1 MELDA
6 LVQTARFLYYF
17 PLALWIGAT
26 VGVAFVALPAV
37 FRAAEPRAAAGPI
50 AELAL
55 VRLDR
60 LKIALALPF
69 LASSTYRLLAWE
81 NASMSGP
88 VLRYGAGAAMVAID
102 LAGALLVMPKLRAL
116 RPAAAASAAG
126 SPERAAF
133 DRLHARSVRLTS
145 AALLAGALA
154 IFLS

>member
-6 LVQTARFLYYF
+6 LVQTARLFYYL

-37 FRAAEPRAAAGPI
+37 FRAADSVAAAGAI
-50 AELAL
+50 GELAL

-69 LASSTYRLLAWE
+69 LAASLFRLIAWE

-88 VLRYGAGAAMVAID
+88 VLRFAAGAAMVAID
-102 LAGALLVMPKLRAL
+102 LAGALLLLPKLRAL
-116 RPAAAASAAG
+116 RPAAAASPAG
-126 SPERAAF
+126 STERIAF
-133 DRLHARSVRLTS
+133 DRLQARSVRLTS
-145 AALLAGALA
+145 IALLAGTVAV
-154 IFLS
+154 FLS